1 MIESENERGVK
12 LSMKKKILATLM
24 LSTVV
29 LSNVSYVAVISAN
42 DIDSQIE
49 AKNQE
54 ISSLTVQQAAAQ
66 QQVDEIQGQ
75 VDEIVA
81 EQAKLNEENT
91 RLESE
96 SASLAAEIERLSA
109 DIVSR
114 DGALKEQARSAQVD
128 ASASSYINTILDSKS
143 IVDAVSRVNAMREI
157 VAANNRMLEQQK
169 TDKEVIVEKQKANQE
184 AINTLAANRQKLE
197 DDAQVLEVR
206 QAELKAAQLN
216 LAAEKATAED
226 EKSALLAEKA
236 AAEEAARQAAARQ
249 AAYEAQQ
256 AALAQQQAAQQQAAV
271 QQVVATQQQVAST
284 QEQVASVSTPV
295 AESTVTETASVSE
308 QSQAEVAVQQP
319 VATASS
325 SSTTST
331 TSSSTTTSSGS
342 SAASNNAKYDA
353 SSYPV
358 GECTWGVKSQVSWVG
373 PYWGN
378 ANQWVA
384 SARAEGF
391 SVGTTPQ
398 VGAVA
403 VWVGGTYGHVA
414 LVTAVESSTNIQ
426 VSESNYMGRRYIGNH
441 RGWFNPT
448 TTSEGTVYYIYPPY

>member
-1 MIESENERGVK
+1 
-12 LSMKKKILATLM
+12 MKKKILATLM

-42 DIDSQIE
+42 DIDSQLE

-54 ISSLTVQQAAAQ
+54 ISSLTEQQAAAQ
-66 QQVDEIQGQ
+66 QQVDNIQGQ

-81 EQAKLNEENT
+81 EQAKLNEENA

-96 SASLAAEIERLSA
+96 SASLEAEIERLSA

-157 VAANNRMLEQQK
+157 VSANNRMLEQQK
-169 TDKEVIVEKQKANQE
+169 TDKEAIVEKQKANQE
-184 AINTLAANRQKLE
+184 AIKTLAANRQKLE

-226 EKSALLAEKA
+226 EKSALLAEKS

-256 AALAQQQAAQQQAAV
+256 VALAQQQAVSIVSTTVAQSSTETVVTSSQS
-271 QQVVATQQQVAST
+271 QVVEQST
-284 QEQVASVSTPV
+284 TVSTP
-295 AESTVTETASVSE
+295 SN
-308 QSQAEVAVQQP
+308 
-319 VATASS
+319 SS
-325 SSTTST
+325 SS
-331 TSSSTTTSSGS
+331 SSSSSS
-342 SAASNNAKYDA
+342 SAASNNASYNA

-358 GECTWGVKSQVSWVG
+358 GECTWGVKSQLSWVG

-403 VWVGGTYGHVA
+403 VWVGGAYGHVA
-414 LVTAVESSTNIQ
+414 LVSAVESSTNIQ

-448 TTSEGTVYYIYPPY
+448 TTSEGTVYYIYPSY

>member
-1 MIESENERGVK
+1 
-12 LSMKKKILATLM
+12 MKKKILATLM

-54 ISSLTVQQAAAQ
+54 ISSLTEQQAAAQ
-66 QQVDEIQGQ
+66 QQVDNIQGQ

-81 EQAKLNEENT
+81 EQAKLNEENA

-96 SASLAAEIERLSA
+96 SASLVAEIERLSA

-157 VAANNRMLEQQK
+157 VSANNRMLEQQK
-169 TDKEVIVEKQKANQE
+169 TDKEAIVEKQKANQE
-184 AINTLAANRQKLE
+184 AIKTLAANRQKLE

-226 EKSALLAEKA
+226 EKSALLAEKS

-256 AALAQQQAAQQQAAV
+256 VALAQQQAA
-271 QQVVATQQQVAST
+271 SI
-284 QEQVASVSTPV
+284 VSTPV
-295 AESTVTETASVSE
+295 AQPSTETVVTSSQSQVVE
-308 QSQAEVAVQQP
+308 QSTTVSTP
-319 VATASS
+319 SNSS
-325 SSTTST
+325 SS
-331 TSSSTTTSSGS
+331 SSSSSS
-342 SAASNNAKYDA
+342 SAASNNARYNA

-358 GECTWGVKSQVSWVG
+358 GECTWGVKSQLSWVG

-403 VWVGGTYGHVA
+403 VWVGGAYGHVA

-448 TTSEGTVYYIYPPY
+448 TTSEGTVYYIYPSY

>member
-1 MIESENERGVK
+1 
-12 LSMKKKILATLM
+12 MKKKILATLM

-54 ISSLTVQQAAAQ
+54 ISSLTEQQAAAQ
-66 QQVDEIQGQ
+66 QQVDNIQGQ

-81 EQAKLNEENT
+81 EQAKLNEENA

-157 VAANNRMLEQQK
+157 VTANNRMLEQQK
-169 TDKEVIVEKQKANQE
+169 TDKEAILEKQKANQE
-184 AINTLAANRQKLE
+184 AIKTLAANRQKLE

-226 EKSALLAEKA
+226 EKSALLAEKS

-256 AALAQQQAAQQQAAV
+256 VALAQQQAA
-271 QQVVATQQQVAST
+271 SI
-284 QEQVASVSTPV
+284 VSTPV
-295 AESTVTETASVSE
+295 AQSSTETVVTSSQSQVVE
-308 QSQAEVAVQQP
+308 QSTTVSTP
-319 VATASS
+319 SNSS
-325 SSTTST
+325 SS
-331 TSSSTTTSSGS
+331 SSSLSS
-342 SAASNNAKYDA
+342 SAASNNARYDA

-358 GECTWGVKSQVSWVG
+358 GECTWGVKSQLSWVG

-403 VWVGGTYGHVA
+403 VWVGGAYGHVA

-448 TTSEGTVYYIYPPY
+448 TTSEGTVYYIYPSY

>member
-1 MIESENERGVK
+1 
-12 LSMKKKILATLM
+12 MKKKILATLM

-49 AKNQE
+49 VKNQE
-54 ISSLTVQQAAAQ
+54 ISSLTAQQAAAQ
-66 QQVDEIQGQ
+66 QQVDNIQGQ

-81 EQAKLNEENT
+81 EQAKLNEENA

-96 SASLAAEIERLSA
+96 SASLVAEIERLSA

-157 VAANNRMLEQQK
+157 VSANNRMLEQQK
-169 TDKEVIVEKQKANQE
+169 TDKEAIVEKQKANQE
-184 AINTLAANRQKLE
+184 AIKTLAANRQKLE

-226 EKSALLAEKA
+226 EKSALLAEKS

-256 AALAQQQAAQQQAAV
+256 VALAQQQAA
-271 QQVVATQQQVAST
+271 SI
-284 QEQVASVSTPV
+284 VSTPV
-295 AESTVTETASVSE
+295 AQSSTETVVTSSQSQVVE
-308 QSQAEVAVQQP
+308 QSTTVSTP
-319 VATASS
+319 SNSS
-325 SSTTST
+325 SS
-331 TSSSTTTSSGS
+331 SSSSSS
-342 SAASNNAKYDA
+342 SAASNNARYDA

-358 GECTWGVKSQVSWVG
+358 GECTWGVKSQLSWVG

-403 VWVGGTYGHVA
+403 VWVGGAYGHVA

-448 TTSEGTVYYIYPPY
+448 TTSEGTVYYIYPSY

>member
-1 MIESENERGVK
+1 
-12 LSMKKKILATLM
+12 MKKKILATLM

-49 AKNQE
+49 VKNQE
-54 ISSLTVQQAAAQ
+54 ISSLTAQQAAAQ
-66 QQVDEIQGQ
+66 QQVDNIQGQ

-81 EQAKLNEENT
+81 EQAKLNEENA

-96 SASLAAEIERLSA
+96 SASLGAEIERLSA

-157 VAANNRMLEQQK
+157 VTANNRMLEQQK
-169 TDKEVIVEKQKANQE
+169 TDKEAIVEKQKANQE
-184 AINTLAANRQKLE
+184 AIKTLAANRQKLE

-226 EKSALLAEKA
+226 EKSALLAEKS

-256 AALAQQQAAQQQAAV
+256 VALAQQQAA
-271 QQVVATQQQVAST
+271 SI
-284 QEQVASVSTPV
+284 VSTPV
-295 AESTVTETASVSE
+295 AQSSTETVVTSSQSQVVE
-308 QSQAEVAVQQP
+308 QSTTVSTP
-319 VATASS
+319 SNSS
-325 SSTTST
+325 SS
-331 TSSSTTTSSGS
+331 SSSSSS
-342 SAASNNAKYDA
+342 SAASNNARYNA

-358 GECTWGVKSQVSWVG
+358 GECTWGVKSQLSWVG

-403 VWVGGTYGHVA
+403 VWVGGAYGHVA
-414 LVTAVESSTNIQ
+414 VVTAVESSTNIQ

-448 TTSEGTVYYIYPPY
+448 TTSEGTVYYIYPSY

>member
-1 MIESENERGVK
+1 
-12 LSMKKKILATLM
+12 MKKKILATLM

-42 DIDSQIE
+42 DIDSQLE

-54 ISSLTVQQAAAQ
+54 ISSLTEQQAAAQ
-66 QQVDEIQGQ
+66 QQVDNIQGQ

-81 EQAKLNEENT
+81 EQAKLNEENS

-157 VAANNRMLEQQK
+157 VTANNRMLEQQK
-169 TDKEVIVEKQKANQE
+169 TDKEAIVEKQKANQE
-184 AINTLAANRQKLE
+184 AIKTLAANRQKLE

-226 EKSALLAEKA
+226 EKSALLAEKS

-256 AALAQQQAAQQQAAV
+256 VALAQQQAASIVSIPVAQSSTETVVTSSQS
-271 QQVVATQQQVAST
+271 QVVEQST
-284 QEQVASVSTPV
+284 TVSTP
-295 AESTVTETASVSE
+295 SN
-308 QSQAEVAVQQP
+308 
-319 VATASS
+319 SS
-325 SSTTST
+325 SS
-331 TSSSTTTSSGS
+331 SSSSSS
-342 SAASNNAKYDA
+342 SAASNNASYNA

-358 GECTWGVKSQVSWVG
+358 GECTWGVKSQLSWVG

-403 VWVGGTYGHVA
+403 VWVGGAYGHVA

-448 TTSEGTVYYIYPPY
+448 TTSEGTVYYIYPSY

>member
-1 MIESENERGVK
+1 
-12 LSMKKKILATLM
+12 MKKKILATLM

-54 ISSLTVQQAAAQ
+54 ISSLTEQQAAAQ
-66 QQVDEIQGQ
+66 QQVDNIQGQ

-81 EQAKLNEENT
+81 EQAKLNEENA

-157 VAANNRMLEQQK
+157 VSANNRMLEQQK
-169 TDKEVIVEKQKANQE
+169 TDKEAILEKQKANQE
-184 AINTLAANRQKLE
+184 AIKTLAANRQKLE

-226 EKSALLAEKA
+226 EKSALLAEKS

-256 AALAQQQAAQQQAAV
+256 VALAQQQAA
-271 QQVVATQQQVAST
+271 SF
-284 QEQVASVSTPV
+284 VSTPV
-295 AESTVTETASVSE
+295 AQSSTETVVTSSQSQVVE
-308 QSQAEVAVQQP
+308 QSTTVSTP
-319 VATASS
+319 SNSS
-325 SSTTST
+325 SSSP
-331 TSSSTTTSSGS
+331 SSSS
-342 SAASNNAKYDA
+342 SAASNNARYDA
-353 SSYPV
+353 KSYYV

-403 VWVGGTYGHVA
+403 VWVGGAYGHVA

-448 TTSEGTVYYIYPPY
+448 TTSEGTVYYIYPSY

>member
-1 MIESENERGVK
+1 
-12 LSMKKKILATLM
+12 MKKKILATLM

-54 ISSLTVQQAAAQ
+54 ISGLTAQQAAAQ
-66 QQVDEIQGQ
+66 QQVDNIQGQ

-81 EQAKLNEENT
+81 EQAKLNEENA

-169 TDKEVIVEKQKANQE
+169 TDKEAIVEKQKANQE
-184 AINTLAANRQKLE
+184 AIKTLAANRQKLE

-206 QAELKAAQLN
+206 QAELRAAQLN

-226 EKSALLAEKA
+226 EKSALLAEKS

-256 AALAQQQAAQQQAAV
+256 VALAQQQAA
-271 QQVVATQQQVAST
+271 SII
-284 QEQVASVSTPV
+284 STPV
-295 AESTVTETASVSE
+295 AQSSTETVATPSQSQVVE
-308 QSQAEVAVQQP
+308 QSTTVSTP
-319 VATASS
+319 SNSS
-325 SSTTST
+325 SSS
-331 TSSSTTTSSGS
+331 S
-342 SAASNNAKYDA
+342 SAASNNARYNA

-403 VWVGGTYGHVA
+403 VWVGGAYGHVA

-448 TTSEGTVYYIYPPY
+448 ATSEGTVYYIYPSY

>member
-1 MIESENERGVK
+1 
-12 LSMKKKILATLM
+12 MKKKILATLM

-49 AKNQE
+49 VKNQE
-54 ISSLTVQQAAAQ
+54 ISSLTAQQAAAQ
-66 QQVDEIQGQ
+66 QQVDNIQAQ

-81 EQAKLNEENT
+81 EQAKLNEENA

-96 SASLAAEIERLSA
+96 SASLEAEIERLSA

-157 VAANNRMLEQQK
+157 VTANNRMLEQQK
-169 TDKEVIVEKQKANQE
+169 TDKEAIVEKQKANQE
-184 AINTLAANRQKLE
+184 AIKTLAANRQKLE

-226 EKSALLAEKA
+226 EKSALLAEKS

-256 AALAQQQAAQQQAAV
+256 VALAQQQAA
-271 QQVVATQQQVAST
+271 SI
-284 QEQVASVSTPV
+284 VSTPV
-295 AESTVTETASVSE
+295 AQPSTETVVTSSQSQVVE
-308 QSQAEVAVQQP
+308 QSTTVSTP
-319 VATASS
+319 SNSS
-325 SSTTST
+325 SS
-331 TSSSTTTSSGS
+331 SSSSSS
-342 SAASNNAKYDA
+342 SAASNNARYNA

-358 GECTWGVKSQVSWVG
+358 GECTWGVKSQLSWVG

-403 VWVGGTYGHVA
+403 VWGGGAYGHVA
-414 LVTAVESSTNIQ
+414 VVTAVESSTNIQ
-426 VSESNYMGRRYIGNH
+426 VSESNYFGRRYIGNH

-448 TTSEGTVYYIYPPY
+448 TTSEGTVYYIYPSY

>member
-1 MIESENERGVK
+1 MRESESIEE
-12 LSMKKKILATLM
+12 LCSDMKKKILATIM

-29 LSNVSYVAVISAN
+29 LSNANYVAVISAN
-42 DIDSQIE
+42 DVDSQIA
-49 AKNQE
+49 AKNQQ
-54 ISSLTVQQAAAQ
+54 ISELTAQQAEAQ
-66 QQVDEIQGQ
+66 QQVDAIQGQ
-75 VDEIVA
+75 VDAIVS
-81 EQAKLNEENT
+81 EQAKLTEENT
-91 RLESE
+91 RLEAE
-96 SASLAAEIERLSA
+96 SQILAADIERLSA

-128 ASASSYINTILDSKS
+128 GSASSYINTILDSKS

-157 VAANNRMLEQQK
+157 VSANNRMLEQQK
-169 TDKEVIVEKQKANQE
+169 ADKEAIVEKQKANQE
-184 AINTLAANRQKLE
+184 AITTLAANRQKLE
-197 DDAQVLEVR
+197 DDAQVLQVR
-206 QAELKAAQLN
+206 QAELEAAKLN
-216 LAAEKATAED
+216 LAVQKATAED
-226 EKSALLAEKA
+226 EKNSLLAQKA

-249 AAYEAQQ
+249 AEYQAQQ
-256 AALAQQQAAQQQAAV
+256 AALAQQQ
-271 QQVVATQQQVAST
+271 
-284 QEQVASVSTPV
+284 VASVSAPVVSTPV
-295 AESTVTETASVSE
+295 ETTVTETLST
-308 QSQAEVAVQQP
+308 P
-319 VATASS
+319 
-325 SSTTST
+325 TTST
-331 TSSSTTTSSGS
+331 SSGSGS
-342 SAASNNAKYDA
+342 SAAANNARYDA
-353 SSYPV
+353 SSYPI

-403 VWVGGTYGHVA
+403 VWVGGAYGHVA

-448 TTSEGTVYYIYPPY
+448 TTSDGAVYYIYP

>member
-1 MIESENERGVK
+1 
-12 LSMKKKILATLM
+12 MKKKILATLM

-54 ISSLTVQQAAAQ
+54 ISSLTAQQAAAQ
-66 QQVDEIQGQ
+66 QQVDNIQGQ

-81 EQAKLNEENT
+81 EQAKLNEENA

-169 TDKEVIVEKQKANQE
+169 TDKEAIVEKQKANQE
-184 AINTLAANRQKLE
+184 AIKTLAANRQKLE

-206 QAELKAAQLN
+206 QAELRAAQLN

-226 EKSALLAEKA
+226 EKSALLAEKS

-256 AALAQQQAAQQQAAV
+256 VALAQQQAA
-271 QQVVATQQQVAST
+271 SII
-284 QEQVASVSTPV
+284 STPV
-295 AESTVTETASVSE
+295 AQSSTETVATSSQSQVVE
-308 QSQAEVAVQQP
+308 QSTTVSTP
-319 VATASS
+319 SNSS
-325 SSTTST
+325 SS
-331 TSSSTTTSSGS
+331 SSSSSS
-342 SAASNNAKYDA
+342 SAASNNARYNA

-403 VWVGGTYGHVA
+403 VWVGGVYGHVA

-448 TTSEGTVYYIYPPY
+448 ATSEGTVYYIYPSY

>member
-1 MIESENERGVK
+1 
-12 LSMKKKILATLM
+12 MKKKILATLM

-54 ISSLTVQQAAAQ
+54 ISSLTEQQAAAQ
-66 QQVDEIQGQ
+66 QQVDNIQGQ

-81 EQAKLNEENT
+81 EQAKLNEENA

-157 VAANNRMLEQQK
+157 VSANNRMLEQQK
-169 TDKEVIVEKQKANQE
+169 TDKEAILEKQKANQE
-184 AINTLAANRQKLE
+184 AIKTLAANRQKLE

-226 EKSALLAEKA
+226 EKSALLAEKS

-256 AALAQQQAAQQQAAV
+256 VALAQQQAASIVSIPVAQSSTETVVTSSQS
-271 QQVVATQQQVAST
+271 QVV
-284 QEQVASVSTPV
+284 EQTTTVSTP
-295 AESTVTETASVSE
+295 SN
-308 QSQAEVAVQQP
+308 
-319 VATASS
+319 SS
-325 SSTTST
+325 SSSP
-331 TSSSTTTSSGS
+331 SSSS
-342 SAASNNAKYDA
+342 SAASNNARYDA
-353 SSYPV
+353 KSYYV

-403 VWVGGTYGHVA
+403 VWVGGAYGHVA

-448 TTSEGTVYYIYPPY
+448 TTSEGTVYYIYPSY

>member
-1 MIESENERGVK
+1 
-12 LSMKKKILATLM
+12 MKKKILATLM

-49 AKNQE
+49 VKNQE
-54 ISSLTVQQAAAQ
+54 ISSLTAQQAAAQ
-66 QQVDEIQGQ
+66 QQVDNIQAQ

-81 EQAKLNEENT
+81 EQAKLNEENA

-96 SASLAAEIERLSA
+96 SASLEAEIERLSA

-157 VAANNRMLEQQK
+157 VTANNRMLEQQK
-169 TDKEVIVEKQKANQE
+169 TDKEAIVEKQKANQE
-184 AINTLAANRQKLE
+184 AIKTLAANRQKLE

-226 EKSALLAEKA
+226 EKSALLAEKS

-256 AALAQQQAAQQQAAV
+256 VALAQQQAASIVSIPVAQSSTETVVTSSQS
-271 QQVVATQQQVAST
+271 QVVEQST
-284 QEQVASVSTPV
+284 TVSTP
-295 AESTVTETASVSE
+295 SN
-308 QSQAEVAVQQP
+308 
-319 VATASS
+319 SS
-325 SSTTST
+325 SS
-331 TSSSTTTSSGS
+331 SSSSSS
-342 SAASNNAKYDA
+342 SAASNNARYDA

-358 GECTWGVKSQVSWVG
+358 GECTWGVKSQLSWVG

-403 VWVGGTYGHVA
+403 VWVGGAYGHVA

-448 TTSEGTVYYIYPPY
+448 TTSEGTVYYIYPSY

>member
-1 MIESENERGVK
+1 
-12 LSMKKKILATLM
+12 MKKKIFATLM

-54 ISSLTVQQAAAQ
+54 ISSLTEQQAAAQ
-66 QQVDEIQGQ
+66 QQVDNLQAQ

-81 EQAKLNEENT
+81 EQAKLNEENA

-157 VAANNRMLEQQK
+157 VTANNRMLEQQK
-169 TDKEVIVEKQKANQE
+169 TDKEAIVEKQKANQE
-184 AINTLAANRQKLE
+184 AIKTLAANRQKLE

-226 EKSALLAEKA
+226 EKSALLAEKS
-236 AAEEAARQAAARQ
+236 AAEEAARQAAALQ

-256 AALAQQQAAQQQAAV
+256 VALAQQQAA
-271 QQVVATQQQVAST
+271 SI
-284 QEQVASVSTPV
+284 VSTPV
-295 AESTVTETASVSE
+295 AQSSTETVVTSS
-308 QSQAEVAVQQP
+308 QSQVVEQTTTVSTP
-319 VATASS
+319 SISS
-325 SSTTST
+325 SS
-331 TSSSTTTSSGS
+331 SSSSSS
-342 SAASNNAKYDA
+342 SAASNNARYNA

-448 TTSEGTVYYIYPPY
+448 TTSEGTVYYIYPSY

>member
-1 MIESENERGVK
+1 
-12 LSMKKKILATLM
+12 MKKKILATLM

-54 ISSLTVQQAAAQ
+54 ISSLTEQQAAAQ
-66 QQVDEIQGQ
+66 QQVDNIQGQ

-81 EQAKLNEENT
+81 EQAKLNEENA

-143 IVDAVSRVNAMREI
+143 IVDTVSRVNAMREI
-157 VAANNRMLEQQK
+157 VSANNRMLEQQK
-169 TDKEVIVEKQKANQE
+169 TDKEAILEKQKANQE
-184 AINTLAANRQKLE
+184 AIKTLAANRQKLE

-226 EKSALLAEKA
+226 EKSALLAEKS

-256 AALAQQQAAQQQAAV
+256 VALAQQQAASIVSIPVAQSSTETVVTSSQS
-271 QQVVATQQQVAST
+271 QVVEQST
-284 QEQVASVSTPV
+284 TVSTP
-295 AESTVTETASVSE
+295 SN
-308 QSQAEVAVQQP
+308 
-319 VATASS
+319 SS
-325 SSTTST
+325 SS
-331 TSSSTTTSSGS
+331 SSSSSS
-342 SAASNNAKYDA
+342 SAASNNARYDA

-358 GECTWGVKSQVSWVG
+358 GECTWGVKSQLSWVG

-403 VWVGGTYGHVA
+403 VWVGGVYGHVA

-448 TTSEGTVYYIYPPY
+448 TTSEGTVYYIYPSY

>member
-1 MIESENERGVK
+1 
-12 LSMKKKILATLM
+12 MKKKILATLM

-54 ISSLTVQQAAAQ
+54 ISSLTEQQAAAQ
-66 QQVDEIQGQ
+66 QQVDNIQGQ

-81 EQAKLNEENT
+81 EQAKLNEENA

-96 SASLAAEIERLSA
+96 SASLVAEIERLSA

-157 VAANNRMLEQQK
+157 VSANNRMLEQQK
-169 TDKEVIVEKQKANQE
+169 TDKEAILEKQKANQE
-184 AINTLAANRQKLE
+184 AIKTLAANRQKLE

-226 EKSALLAEKA
+226 EKSALLAEKS

-256 AALAQQQAAQQQAAV
+256 VALAQQQAA
-271 QQVVATQQQVAST
+271 SF
-284 QEQVASVSTPV
+284 VSTPV
-295 AESTVTETASVSE
+295 AQPSTETVVTSS
-308 QSQAEVAVQQP
+308 QSQVVEQTTTVSTP
-319 VATASS
+319 SNSS
-325 SSTTST
+325 SSSP
-331 TSSSTTTSSGS
+331 SSSS
-342 SAASNNAKYDA
+342 SAASNNARYDA

-358 GECTWGVKSQVSWVG
+358 GECTWGVKSQLSWVG

-403 VWVGGTYGHVA
+403 VWVGGAYGHVA

-448 TTSEGTVYYIYPPY
+448 TTSEGTVYYIYPSY

>member
-1 MIESENERGVK
+1 
-12 LSMKKKILATLM
+12 MKKKILATLM

-54 ISSLTVQQAAAQ
+54 ISSLTEQQAAAQ
-66 QQVDEIQGQ
+66 QQVDNIQGQ

-81 EQAKLNEENT
+81 EQAKLNEENA

-96 SASLAAEIERLSA
+96 SASLGAEIERLSA

-157 VAANNRMLEQQK
+157 VSANNRMLEQQK
-169 TDKEVIVEKQKANQE
+169 TDKEAILEKQKANQE
-184 AINTLAANRQKLE
+184 AIKTLAANRQKLE

-226 EKSALLAEKA
+226 EKSALLAEKS

-256 AALAQQQAAQQQAAV
+256 VALAQQQAASIVSIPVAQSSTETVVTSSQS
-271 QQVVATQQQVAST
+271 QVVEQST
-284 QEQVASVSTPV
+284 TVSTP
-295 AESTVTETASVSE
+295 SN
-308 QSQAEVAVQQP
+308 
-319 VATASS
+319 SS
-325 SSTTST
+325 SS
-331 TSSSTTTSSGS
+331 SSSSSS
-342 SAASNNAKYDA
+342 SAASNNARYDA

-358 GECTWGVKSQVSWVG
+358 GECTWGVKSQLSWVG

-403 VWVGGTYGHVA
+403 VWVGGAYGHVA

-448 TTSEGTVYYIYPPY
+448 TTSEGTVYYIYPSY

>member
-1 MIESENERGVK
+1 
-12 LSMKKKILATLM
+12 MKKKILATLM

-49 AKNQE
+49 VKNKE
-54 ISSLTVQQAAAQ
+54 ISSLTAQQAAAQ
-66 QQVDEIQGQ
+66 QQVDNIQGQ

-81 EQAKLNEENT
+81 EQAKLNEENA

-96 SASLAAEIERLSA
+96 SASLEAEIERLSA

-157 VAANNRMLEQQK
+157 VTANNRMLEQQK
-169 TDKEVIVEKQKANQE
+169 TDKEAIVEKQKANQE
-184 AINTLAANRQKLE
+184 AIKTLAANRQKLE

-226 EKSALLAEKA
+226 VKSALLAEKS

-256 AALAQQQAAQQQAAV
+256 VALAQQQAASIVSIPVSQSSTETVVTSSQS
-271 QQVVATQQQVAST
+271 QVVEQST
-284 QEQVASVSTPV
+284 TVSTP
-295 AESTVTETASVSE
+295 SN
-308 QSQAEVAVQQP
+308 
-319 VATASS
+319 SS
-325 SSTTST
+325 SS
-331 TSSSTTTSSGS
+331 SSSLSS
-342 SAASNNAKYDA
+342 SAASNNARYDA

-358 GECTWGVKSQVSWVG
+358 GECTWGVKSQLSWVG

-403 VWVGGTYGHVA
+403 VWVGGAYGHVA
-414 LVTAVESSTNIQ
+414 LVSAVESSTNIQ

-448 TTSEGTVYYIYPPY
+448 TTSEGTVYYIYPSY

>member
-1 MIESENERGVK
+1 
-12 LSMKKKILATLM
+12 MKKKILATLM

-54 ISSLTVQQAAAQ
+54 ISSLTEQQAAAQ
-66 QQVDEIQGQ
+66 QQVDNIQAQ

-81 EQAKLNEENT
+81 EQAKLNEENA

-157 VAANNRMLEQQK
+157 VTANNRMLEQQK
-169 TDKEVIVEKQKANQE
+169 TDKEAIVEKQKANQE
-184 AINTLAANRQKLE
+184 AIKTLAANRQKLE

-226 EKSALLAEKA
+226 EKSALLAEKS

-256 AALAQQQAAQQQAAV
+256 VALAQQQAA
-271 QQVVATQQQVAST
+271 SI
-284 QEQVASVSTPV
+284 VSTPV
-295 AESTVTETASVSE
+295 AQPSTETVVTSSQSQVVE
-308 QSQAEVAVQQP
+308 QSTTVSTP
-319 VATASS
+319 SNSS
-325 SSTTST
+325 SS
-331 TSSSTTTSSGS
+331 SSSSSS
-342 SAASNNAKYDA
+342 SAASNNARYNA

-358 GECTWGVKSQVSWVG
+358 GECTWGVKSQLSWVG

-403 VWVGGTYGHVA
+403 VWGGGAYGHVA
-414 LVTAVESSTNIQ
+414 VVTAVESSTNIQ

-448 TTSEGTVYYIYPPY
+448 TTSEGTVYYIYPSY

>member
-1 MIESENERGVK
+1 
-12 LSMKKKILATLM
+12 MKKKIFATLM

-54 ISSLTVQQAAAQ
+54 ISSLTEQQAAAQ
-66 QQVDEIQGQ
+66 QQVDNIQAQ

-81 EQAKLNEENT
+81 EQAKLNEENA

-96 SASLAAEIERLSA
+96 SASLVAEIERLSA

-157 VAANNRMLEQQK
+157 VSANNRMLEQQK
-169 TDKEVIVEKQKANQE
+169 TDKEAIVEKQKANQE
-184 AINTLAANRQKLE
+184 AIKTLAANRQKLE

-226 EKSALLAEKA
+226 EKSALLAEKS

-256 AALAQQQAAQQQAAV
+256 VALAQQQAA
-271 QQVVATQQQVAST
+271 SI
-284 QEQVASVSTPV
+284 VSTPV
-295 AESTVTETASVSE
+295 AQSSTETVVTSSQSQVVE
-308 QSQAEVAVQQP
+308 QSTTVSTP
-319 VATASS
+319 SNSS
-325 SSTTST
+325 SS
-331 TSSSTTTSSGS
+331 SSSSSS
-342 SAASNNAKYDA
+342 SAASNNARYNA

-358 GECTWGVKSQVSWVG
+358 GECTWGVKSQLSWVG

-403 VWVGGTYGHVA
+403 VWVGGAYGHVA

-448 TTSEGTVYYIYPPY
+448 TTSEGTVYYIYPSY

>member
-1 MIESENERGVK
+1 
-12 LSMKKKILATLM
+12 MKKKILATLM

-29 LSNVSYVAVISAN
+29 LSNVSYVTVISAN

-54 ISSLTVQQAAAQ
+54 ISSLTEQQAAAQ
-66 QQVDEIQGQ
+66 QQVDNIQGQ

-81 EQAKLNEENT
+81 EQAKLNEENA

-157 VAANNRMLEQQK
+157 VTANNRMLEQQK
-169 TDKEVIVEKQKANQE
+169 TDKEAIVEKQKANQE
-184 AINTLAANRQKLE
+184 AIKTLAANRQKLE

-226 EKSALLAEKA
+226 EKSGLLAEKS

-256 AALAQQQAAQQQAAV
+256 VALAQQQAA
-271 QQVVATQQQVAST
+271 SI
-284 QEQVASVSTPV
+284 VSTPV
-295 AESTVTETASVSE
+295 AQPSTETVVTSSQSQVVE
-308 QSQAEVAVQQP
+308 QSTTVS
-319 VATASS
+319 TSSNSS
-325 SSTTST
+325 SSN
-331 TSSSTTTSSGS
+331 SSSSSPSLSS
-342 SAASNNAKYDA
+342 SAASNNARYDA
-353 SSYPV
+353 KSYYV
-358 GECTWGVKSQVSWVG
+358 GECTWGVKSQLSWVG

-403 VWVGGTYGHVA
+403 VWVGGAYGHVA

-448 TTSEGTVYYIYPPY
+448 TTSEGTVYYIYPSY

>member
-1 MIESENERGVK
+1 
-12 LSMKKKILATLM
+12 MKKKIFATLM

-49 AKNQE
+49 VKNQE
-54 ISSLTVQQAAAQ
+54 ISSLTAQQAAAQ
-66 QQVDEIQGQ
+66 QQVDNIQAQ

-81 EQAKLNEENT
+81 EQAKLNEENA

-96 SASLAAEIERLSA
+96 SASLEAEIERLSA

-157 VAANNRMLEQQK
+157 VTANNRMLEQQK
-169 TDKEVIVEKQKANQE
+169 TDKEAIVEKQKANQE
-184 AINTLAANRQKLE
+184 AIKTLAANRQKLE

-226 EKSALLAEKA
+226 EKSALLAEKS

-256 AALAQQQAAQQQAAV
+256 VALAQQQAA
-271 QQVVATQQQVAST
+271 SI
-284 QEQVASVSTPV
+284 VSTPV
-295 AESTVTETASVSE
+295 AQSSTETVVTSSQSQVVE
-308 QSQAEVAVQQP
+308 QSTTVSTP
-319 VATASS
+319 SNSS
-325 SSTTST
+325 SS
-331 TSSSTTTSSGS
+331 SSSSSS
-342 SAASNNAKYDA
+342 SAASNNARYNA

-358 GECTWGVKSQVSWVG
+358 GECTWGVKSQLSWVG

-403 VWVGGTYGHVA
+403 VWGGGAYGHVA
-414 LVTAVESSTNIQ
+414 VVTAVESSTNIQ

-448 TTSEGTVYYIYPPY
+448 TTSEGTVYYIYPSY

>member
-1 MIESENERGVK
+1 
-12 LSMKKKILATLM
+12 MKKKILATLM

-54 ISSLTVQQAAAQ
+54 ISSLTEQQAAAQ
-66 QQVDEIQGQ
+66 QQVDNIQGQ

-81 EQAKLNEENT
+81 EQAKLNEENA

-96 SASLAAEIERLSA
+96 SASLVAEIERLSA

-157 VAANNRMLEQQK
+157 VSANNRMLEQQK
-169 TDKEVIVEKQKANQE
+169 TDKEAILEKQKANQE
-184 AINTLAANRQKLE
+184 AIKTLAANRQKLE

-226 EKSALLAEKA
+226 EKSALLAEKS

-256 AALAQQQAAQQQAAV
+256 VALAQQQAA
-271 QQVVATQQQVAST
+271 SI
-284 QEQVASVSTPV
+284 VSTPV
-295 AESTVTETASVSE
+295 AQSSTETVVTSS
-308 QSQAEVAVQQP
+308 QSQVVEQTTTVSTP
-319 VATASS
+319 SNSS
-325 SSTTST
+325 SSSP
-331 TSSSTTTSSGS
+331 SSSS
-342 SAASNNAKYDA
+342 SAASNNARYDA
-353 SSYPV
+353 KSYDV

-378 ANQWVA
+378 AKQWVA

-403 VWVGGTYGHVA
+403 VWVGGAYGHVA

-448 TTSEGTVYYIYPPY
+448 TTSEGTVYYIYPSY

>member
-1 MIESENERGVK
+1 
-12 LSMKKKILATLM
+12 MKKRILATLM

-29 LSNVSYVAVISAN
+29 LSNFNYVAVINAN
-42 DIDSQIE
+42 DVDSQIA
-49 AKNQE
+49 AKEQQINE
-54 ISSLTVQQAAAQ
+54 LTAQQVAAQ
-66 QQVDEIQGQ
+66 QQVDSIQGQ

-81 EQAKLNEENT
+81 EQEKLTEENT
-91 RLESE
+91 RLEEE
-96 SASLAAEIERLSA
+96 SKVLSADIDRLSA

-114 DGALKEQARSAQVD
+114 DGALKEQARSAQTD

-157 VAANNRMLEQQK
+157 VSANNRMLEQQK
-169 TDKEVIVEKQKANQE
+169 LDKEAIVEKQKANQE
-184 AINTLAANRQKLE
+184 AINVLAANRQKLE
-197 DDAQVLEVR
+197 DDAQILQVR
-206 QAELKAAQLN
+206 QAELQVAQLN

-226 EKSALLAEKA
+226 EKNSLLEQKA

-249 AAYEAQQ
+249 AEYEAQQ
-256 AALAQQQAAQQQAAV
+256 RALAQQQSASVTAPIVTAPVTETPSTNTTTENASSDAAVV
-271 QQVVATQQQVAST
+271 QQVAQT
-284 QEQVASVSTPV
+284 
-295 AESTVTETASVSE
+295 TVTESV
-308 QSQAEVAVQQP
+308 P
-319 VATASS
+319 VSTVSS
-325 SSTTST
+325 SS
-331 TSSSTTTSSGS
+331 S
-342 SAASNNAKYDA
+342 SASSNAQYDA

-403 VWVGGTYGHVA
+403 VWVGGAYGHVA

-448 TTSEGTVYYIYPPY
+448 TTSEGAVYYIYP

>member
-1 MIESENERGVK
+1 
-12 LSMKKKILATLM
+12 MKKKILATLM

-54 ISSLTVQQAAAQ
+54 ISSLTEQQAAAQ
-66 QQVDEIQGQ
+66 QQVDNIQGQ

-81 EQAKLNEENT
+81 EQAKLNEENA

-157 VAANNRMLEQQK
+157 VTANNRMLEQQK
-169 TDKEVIVEKQKANQE
+169 TDKEAIVEKQKANQE
-184 AINTLAANRQKLE
+184 AIKTLAANRQKLE

-226 EKSALLAEKA
+226 EKSALLAEKS

-256 AALAQQQAAQQQAAV
+256 VALAQQQAA
-271 QQVVATQQQVAST
+271 SI
-284 QEQVASVSTPV
+284 VSTPV
-295 AESTVTETASVSE
+295 AQSSTETVVTSSQSQVVE
-308 QSQAEVAVQQP
+308 QSTTVSTP
-319 VATASS
+319 SNSS
-325 SSTTST
+325 SS
-331 TSSSTTTSSGS
+331 SSSSSS
-342 SAASNNAKYDA
+342 SAASNNARYNA

-358 GECTWGVKSQVSWVG
+358 GECTWGVKSQLSWVG

-403 VWVGGTYGHVA
+403 VWVGGAYGHVA

-448 TTSEGTVYYIYPPY
+448 TTSEGTVYYVYPSY

>member
-1 MIESENERGVK
+1 
-12 LSMKKKILATLM
+12 MKKKILATLM

-49 AKNQE
+49 VKNQE
-54 ISSLTVQQAAAQ
+54 ISSLTEQQAAAQ
-66 QQVDEIQGQ
+66 QQVDNIQGQ

-81 EQAKLNEENT
+81 EQAKLNEENA

-157 VAANNRMLEQQK
+157 VTANNRMLEQQK
-169 TDKEVIVEKQKANQE
+169 TDKEAIVEKQKANQE
-184 AINTLAANRQKLE
+184 AIKTLAANRQKLE

-226 EKSALLAEKA
+226 EKSALLAEKS

-256 AALAQQQAAQQQAAV
+256 VALAQQQAA
-271 QQVVATQQQVAST
+271 SI
-284 QEQVASVSTPV
+284 VSTPV
-295 AESTVTETASVSE
+295 AQSSTETVVTSSQSQVVE
-308 QSQAEVAVQQP
+308 QSTTVS
-319 VATASS
+319 TSSNSS
-325 SSTTST
+325 SS
-331 TSSSTTTSSGS
+331 SSSSSS
-342 SAASNNAKYDA
+342 SAASNNARYDA

-358 GECTWGVKSQVSWVG
+358 GECTWGVKSQLSWVG

-403 VWVGGTYGHVA
+403 VWVGGAYGHVA

-448 TTSEGTVYYIYPPY
+448 TTSEGTVYYIYPSY

>member
-1 MIESENERGVK
+1 
-12 LSMKKKILATLM
+12 MKKKILATLM

-49 AKNQE
+49 VKNKE
-54 ISSLTVQQAAAQ
+54 ISSLTAQQAAAQ
-66 QQVDEIQGQ
+66 QQVDNIQAQ

-81 EQAKLNEENT
+81 EQAKLNEENA

-157 VAANNRMLEQQK
+157 VTANNRMLEQQK
-169 TDKEVIVEKQKANQE
+169 TDKEAIVEKQKANQE
-184 AINTLAANRQKLE
+184 AIKTLAANRQKLE

-226 EKSALLAEKA
+226 EKSALLAEKS

-256 AALAQQQAAQQQAAV
+256 VALAQQQAA
-271 QQVVATQQQVAST
+271 SI
-284 QEQVASVSTPV
+284 VSTPV
-295 AESTVTETASVSE
+295 AQSSTETVVTSSQSQVVE
-308 QSQAEVAVQQP
+308 QSTTVSTP
-319 VATASS
+319 SNSS
-325 SSTTST
+325 SS
-331 TSSSTTTSSGS
+331 SSSSSS
-342 SAASNNAKYDA
+342 SAASNNARYNA

-358 GECTWGVKSQVSWVG
+358 GECTWGVKSQLSWVG

-403 VWVGGTYGHVA
+403 VWVGGAYGHVA

-448 TTSEGTVYYIYPPY
+448 TTSEGTVYYIYPSY

>member
-1 MIESENERGVK
+1 
-12 LSMKKKILATLM
+12 MKKKILATLM

-49 AKNQE
+49 VKNKE
-54 ISSLTVQQAAAQ
+54 ISSLTAQQAAAQ
-66 QQVDEIQGQ
+66 QQVDNIQAQ

-81 EQAKLNEENT
+81 EQAKLNEENA

-96 SASLAAEIERLSA
+96 SASLVAEIERLSA

-157 VAANNRMLEQQK
+157 VTANNRMLEQQK
-169 TDKEVIVEKQKANQE
+169 TDKEAIVEKQKANQE
-184 AINTLAANRQKLE
+184 AIKTLAANRQKLE

-226 EKSALLAEKA
+226 EKSALLAEKS

-256 AALAQQQAAQQQAAV
+256 VALAQQQAASIVSIPVAQSSTETVVTSSQS
-271 QQVVATQQQVAST
+271 QVVEQST
-284 QEQVASVSTPV
+284 TVSTP
-295 AESTVTETASVSE
+295 SN
-308 QSQAEVAVQQP
+308 
-319 VATASS
+319 SS
-325 SSTTST
+325 SS
-331 TSSSTTTSSGS
+331 SSSSSS
-342 SAASNNAKYDA
+342 SAASNNARYDA

-358 GECTWGVKSQVSWVG
+358 GECTWGVKSQLSWVG

-403 VWVGGTYGHVA
+403 VWVGGAYGHVA

-448 TTSEGTVYYIYPPY
+448 TTSEGTVYYIYPSY

>member
-1 MIESENERGVK
+1 
-12 LSMKKKILATLM
+12 M

-49 AKNQE
+49 VKNKE
-54 ISSLTVQQAAAQ
+54 ISSLTAQQAAAQ
-66 QQVDEIQGQ
+66 QQVDNIQAQ

-81 EQAKLNEENT
+81 EQAKLNEENA

-96 SASLAAEIERLSA
+96 SASLEAEIERLSA

-157 VAANNRMLEQQK
+157 VTANNRMLEQQK
-169 TDKEVIVEKQKANQE
+169 TDKEAIVEKQKANQE
-184 AINTLAANRQKLE
+184 AIKTLAANRQKLE

-226 EKSALLAEKA
+226 EKSALLAEKT

-256 AALAQQQAAQQQAAV
+256 VALAQQQAA
-271 QQVVATQQQVAST
+271 SI
-284 QEQVASVSTPV
+284 VSTPV
-295 AESTVTETASVSE
+295 AQSSTETVVTSSQSQVVE
-308 QSQAEVAVQQP
+308 QSTTVSTP
-319 VATASS
+319 SNSS
-325 SSTTST
+325 SS
-331 TSSSTTTSSGS
+331 SSSSSS
-342 SAASNNAKYDA
+342 SAASNNARYNA

-358 GECTWGVKSQVSWVG
+358 GECTWGVKSQLSWVG

-403 VWVGGTYGHVA
+403 VWVGGAYGHVA
-414 LVTAVESSTNIQ
+414 LVSAVESSTNIQ

-448 TTSEGTVYYIYPPY
+448 TTSEGTVYYIYPSY

>member
-1 MIESENERGVK
+1 
-12 LSMKKKILATLM
+12 MKKKILATLM

-54 ISSLTVQQAAAQ
+54 ISSLTEQQAAAQ
-66 QQVDEIQGQ
+66 QQVDNIQGQ

-81 EQAKLNEENT
+81 EQAKLNEENA

-96 SASLAAEIERLSA
+96 SASLVAEIERLSA

-157 VAANNRMLEQQK
+157 VSANNRMLEQQK
-169 TDKEVIVEKQKANQE
+169 TDKEAILEKQKANQE
-184 AINTLAANRQKLE
+184 AIKTLAANRQKLE

-226 EKSALLAEKA
+226 EKSALLAEKS

-256 AALAQQQAAQQQAAV
+256 VALAQQQAA
-271 QQVVATQQQVAST
+271 SI
-284 QEQVASVSTPV
+284 VSTPV
-295 AESTVTETASVSE
+295 AQPSTETVVTSSQSQVVE
-308 QSQAEVAVQQP
+308 QSTTVSTP
-319 VATASS
+319 SNSS
-325 SSTTST
+325 SSSP
-331 TSSSTTTSSGS
+331 SSSS
-342 SAASNNAKYDA
+342 SAASNNARYDA
-353 SSYPV
+353 KSYYV
-358 GECTWGVKSQVSWVG
+358 GECTWGVKSQLSWVG

-403 VWVGGTYGHVA
+403 VWVGGAYGHVA

-448 TTSEGTVYYIYPPY
+448 TTSEGTVYYIYPSY

>member
-1 MIESENERGVK
+1 
-12 LSMKKKILATLM
+12 MKKRILATLM

-29 LSNVSYVAVISAN
+29 LSNFNYVAVINAN
-42 DIDSQIE
+42 DVDSQIA
-49 AKNQE
+49 AKNQQINE
-54 ISSLTVQQAAAQ
+54 LTAQQAAAQ
-66 QQVDEIQGQ
+66 QQVASIQGQ

-81 EQAKLNEENT
+81 EQEKLTEENI
-91 RLESE
+91 RLEEE
-96 SASLAAEIERLSA
+96 SQILSADIDRLSA

-114 DGALKEQARSAQVD
+114 DGALREQARSAQVD
-128 ASASSYINTILDSKS
+128 GSASSYINTILDSKS

-157 VAANNRMLEQQK
+157 VSANNRMLEQQK
-169 TDKEVIVEKQKANQE
+169 LDKEAIVEKQKANQE
-184 AINTLAANRQKLE
+184 AINVLAANRQKLE
-197 DDAQVLEVR
+197 DDAQILQVR
-206 QAELKAAQLN
+206 QAELQVAQLN

-226 EKSALLAEKA
+226 EKNSLLEQKA

-249 AAYEAQQ
+249 AEYEAQQ
-256 AALAQQQAAQQQAAV
+256 RALAQQQAASVTAPIVTAPVNASSNSAVV
-271 QQVVATQQQVAST
+271 QQVAQTTAT
-284 QEQVASVSTPV
+284 ESVPV
-295 AESTVTETASVSE
+295 S
-308 QSQAEVAVQQP
+308 
-319 VATASS
+319 TASS
-325 SSTTST
+325 SS
-331 TSSSTTTSSGS
+331 S
-342 SAASNNAKYDA
+342 SASSNAQYNA

-448 TTSEGTVYYIYPPY
+448 TTSEGAVYYIYP

>member
-1 MIESENERGVK
+1 
-12 LSMKKKILATLM
+12 MKKKILATLM

-49 AKNQE
+49 VKNQE
-54 ISSLTVQQAAAQ
+54 ISSLTAQQAAAQ
-66 QQVDEIQGQ
+66 QQVDNIQGQ

-81 EQAKLNEENT
+81 EQAKLNEENA

-157 VAANNRMLEQQK
+157 VTANNRMLEQQK
-169 TDKEVIVEKQKANQE
+169 TDKEAIVEKQKANQE
-184 AINTLAANRQKLE
+184 AIKTLAANRQKLE

-226 EKSALLAEKA
+226 EKSALLAEKS

-256 AALAQQQAAQQQAAV
+256 VALAQQQAA
-271 QQVVATQQQVAST
+271 SI
-284 QEQVASVSTPV
+284 VSTPV
-295 AESTVTETASVSE
+295 AQSSTETVVTSSQSQVVE
-308 QSQAEVAVQQP
+308 QSTTVSTP
-319 VATASS
+319 SNSS
-325 SSTTST
+325 SS
-331 TSSSTTTSSGS
+331 SSSSSS
-342 SAASNNAKYDA
+342 SAASNNARYDA

-358 GECTWGVKSQVSWVG
+358 GECTWGVKSQLSWVG

-403 VWVGGTYGHVA
+403 VWVGGAYGHVA

-448 TTSEGTVYYIYPPY
+448 TTSEGTVYYIYPSY

>member
-1 MIESENERGVK
+1 
-12 LSMKKKILATLM
+12 MKKKIFATLM

-49 AKNQE
+49 VKNQE
-54 ISSLTVQQAAAQ
+54 ISSLTAQQAAAQ
-66 QQVDEIQGQ
+66 QQVDNIQAQ

-81 EQAKLNEENT
+81 EQAKLNEENA

-96 SASLAAEIERLSA
+96 SASLVAEIERLSA

-157 VAANNRMLEQQK
+157 VTANNRMLEQQK
-169 TDKEVIVEKQKANQE
+169 TDKEAIVEKQKANQE
-184 AINTLAANRQKLE
+184 AIKTLAANRQKLE

-226 EKSALLAEKA
+226 EKSALLAEKS

-256 AALAQQQAAQQQAAV
+256 VALAQQQAA
-271 QQVVATQQQVAST
+271 SI
-284 QEQVASVSTPV
+284 VSTPV
-295 AESTVTETASVSE
+295 AQPSTETVVTSSQSQVVE
-308 QSQAEVAVQQP
+308 QSTTVSTP
-319 VATASS
+319 SNSS
-325 SSTTST
+325 SS
-331 TSSSTTTSSGS
+331 SSSSSS
-342 SAASNNAKYDA
+342 SAASNNARYNA

-358 GECTWGVKSQVSWVG
+358 GECTWGVKSQLSWVG

-403 VWVGGTYGHVA
+403 VWVGGAYGHVA

-448 TTSEGTVYYIYPPY
+448 TTSEGTVYYIYPSY

>member
-1 MIESENERGVK
+1 
-12 LSMKKKILATLM
+12 MKKKILATLM

-29 LSNVSYVAVISAN
+29 LSNVSYVTVISAN

-54 ISSLTVQQAAAQ
+54 ISSLTEQQAAAQ
-66 QQVDEIQGQ
+66 QQVDNIQGQ

-81 EQAKLNEENT
+81 EQAKLNEENA

-96 SASLAAEIERLSA
+96 SASLAAEIERLST

-157 VAANNRMLEQQK
+157 VTANNRMLEQQK
-169 TDKEVIVEKQKANQE
+169 TDKEAIVEKQKANQE
-184 AINTLAANRQKLE
+184 AIKTLAANRQKLE

-226 EKSALLAEKA
+226 EKSGLLAEKS

-256 AALAQQQAAQQQAAV
+256 VALAQQQAA
-271 QQVVATQQQVAST
+271 SI
-284 QEQVASVSTPV
+284 VSTPV
-295 AESTVTETASVSE
+295 AQSSTETVVTSSQSQVVE
-308 QSQAEVAVQQP
+308 QSTTVSTP
-319 VATASS
+319 SNSS
-325 SSTTST
+325 SSS
-331 TSSSTTTSSGS
+331 S
-342 SAASNNAKYDA
+342 SAASNNARYDA

-358 GECTWGVKSQVSWVG
+358 GECTWGVKSQLSWVG

-403 VWVGGTYGHVA
+403 VWVGGVYGHVA

-448 TTSEGTVYYIYPPY
+448 TTSEGTVYYIYPSY